1 MKTLNLCQMQNITA
15 NGEGQDFASGI
26 LCGIAL
32 GAAIP
37 TGGWSLVGVV
47 ASCAVL
53 FGNW

>member
-1 MKTLNLCQMQNITA
+1 MKTLNLYQMQNITA
-15 NGEGQDFASGI
+15 NGDGQDLVSGI